1 MSKKIKFNILFL
13 LVFSIVIAW
22 RSYVVVIG

>member
-1 MSKKIKFNILFL
+1 MSNKTKSNIMFL

-22 RSYVVVIG
+22 RSYVIVIG